1 MEIGVQG
8 IHYETATQS
17 GTTDDRGTYKY
28 YPGETITFTI
38 GDLVLA
44 KDIPAKPYLSPLD
57 FYADS
62 RQALQSPS
70 TDKYG
75 LLSQRPIVDNLSAT
89 GQANDVMRF
98 LVSLDQDSTV
108 TNGNPIT
115 ITQRTIDQ
123 INSCISGSSNCVEPF
138 KSDIDSY
145 LNSHPNVSTIDYST
159 LNNQGFIND
168 LVESICFYPAGD
180 YRCAPIKT
188 VDPSWPTAEQQK
200 QRDINNSHRKLSNI
214 TADGAKTLLQTD
226 TQNYDNSVAVNYYLS
241 PDAIDL
247 PASNKQIQ
255 SVKVLKSAGTPDL
268 VSLQAISQNSDAVAI
283 QSYSS
288 QTNSFQYFVT
298 NQGQAGDV
306 ATLIVDFKP
315 AGDYRWYE
323 KTLRV
328 VLK

>member
-8 IHYETATQS
+8 VHYETATQS
-17 GTTDDRGTYKY
+17 GTTDNRGTYKY

-57 FYADS
+57 FFAYS

-75 LLSQRPIVDNLSAT
+75 LLSQRPIVDNLSAS
-89 GQANDVMRF
+89 GEANDVMRF

-145 LNSHPNVSTIDYST
+145 LNSHPNVSTIDYPT
-159 LNNQGFIND
+159 LYNQGFVDD
-168 LVESICFYPAGD
+168 LLKSVCFYPAGD
-180 YRCAPIKT
+180 YRCAPIQP
-188 VDPSWPTAEQQK
+188 VDPNSSTAEQQK
-200 QRDINNSHRKLSNI
+200 QREINNAHRKLENFS
-214 TADGAKTLLQTD
+214 ADSAKKLLQTD
-226 TQNYDNSVAVNYYLS
+226 TQNYDSSVAVNYYLS

-247 PASNKQIQ
+247 PASNKRIQ
-255 SVKVLKSAGTPDL
+255 TVKLLKSAGKPNL
-268 VSLQAISQNSDAVAI
+268 ESLQAISQNSIAVAI
-283 QSYSS
+283 QSYSQ
-288 QTNSFQYFVT
+288 QTNSVQYFVT
-298 NQGQAGDV
+298 DQGQAGNV
-306 ATLIVDFKP
+306 ATLILDFKP
-315 AGDYRWYE
+315 TGDYRWYE